1 MHTKEEDNQVAA
13 AKGRWLWKG
22 CYPLVTVSSGDPQSE
37 AGEGQAASENSSGDE
52 LKLGSRNQ
60 EQESRTRKILLAP
73 DGQGLP
79 NNSPVSLLWQTL
91 PMGFF
96 FLIYYLFWPC
106 WIFAVAW
113 VPLDVVCRLGCG
125 MWDLDSPGIKP
136 RPPGLGAWSLVHWT
150 TREVPTHGF

>member
-96 FLIYYLFWPC
+96 FNLLFILAMLDLC
-106 WIFAVAW
+106 GGMGTSRCSMQAW
-113 VPLDVVCRLGCG
+113 LWYVG
-125 MWDLDSPGIKP
+125 S
-136 RPPGLGAWSLVHWT
+136 
-150 TREVPTHGF
+150 